1 MTRFGY
7 IRTSRHL
14 QEGVAGMDPFS
25 QELRLRESGV
35 RRDHVYRDS
44 GVSGATGTDLRH
56 GWRRLDGRLSGGDT
70 LVVVRHRPDRTA
82 VAGHPPVHHR
92 PAGPGGEDPVPR

>member
-1 MTRFGY
+1 MTLFGY

-35 RRDHVYRDS
+35 QRDHVHRDIGVS
-44 GVSGATGTDLRH
+44 GVSGATGTDRQSRLWRALTAAGELLRP
-56 GWRRLDGRLSGGDT
+56 T
-70 LVVVRHRPDRTA
+70 LMQNP
-82 VAGHPPVHHR
+82 
-92 PAGPGGEDPVPR
+92 